1 VWNIGSLLIQHD
13 LHRAFAARR
22 LNFDHQRPVM
32 SHAEE
37 VLRLDQAAVAALV
50 GAMLL
55 ALGWLASLRVR
66 RGIRRLMAA
75 SSRIAHAEFA
85 TPIPTEHGAIAE
97 LARSLASRAQS
108 LADRDHQADALL
120 AVGRVSASGSLDGVL
135 AAGTPDLAGVD
146 IVSALRGDELTQAL
160 PIILVTANQ
169 LSSTDRARLNGSVAA
184 ILAKADVGAT
194 QLLAEI
200 RRVVG
205 ESA

>member
-1 VWNIGSLLIQHD
+1 
-13 LHRAFAARR
+13 
-22 LNFDHQRPVM
+22 
-32 SHAEE
+32 
-37 VLRLDQAAVAALV
+37 
-50 GAMLL
+50 
-55 ALGWLASLRVR
+55 
-66 RGIRRLMAA
+66 
-75 SSRIAHAEFA
+75 
-85 TPIPTEHGAIAE
+85 
-97 LARSLASRAQS
+97 
-108 LADRDHQADALL
+108 L